1 MSEKKTRVVSD
12 EEMRRQHEYIRRLNA
27 EFLSRGR
34 QPFAF
39 VETYGCQQNNSD
51 SERIKGMLADIGFAF
66 CERDIRVLV
75 EPELRGLRGDIRFGI
90 ARNREPGEIL
100 RDNGSFAGYGAE
112 PSDAVVGFRGY
123 GIPGD
128 DGTGG
133 DSGRDGKGVTFTSPM
148 ERGGYSS

>member
-66 CERDIRVLV
+66 CDK
-75 EPELRGLRGDIRFGI
+75 P
-90 ARNREPGEIL
+90 
-100 RDNGSFAGYGAE
+100 DNADLYCITPVRCAKTPSFAF
-112 PSDAVVGFRGY
+112 S
-123 GIPGD
+123 
-128 DGTGG
+128 
-133 DSGRDGKGVTFTSPM
+133 VTWVHLKI
-148 ERGGYSS
+148 

>member
-1 MSEKKTRVVSD
+1 M
-12 EEMRRQHEYIRRLNA
+12 
-27 EFLSRGR
+27 
-34 QPFAF
+34 
-39 VETYGCQQNNSD
+39 
-51 SERIKGMLADIGFAF
+51 
-66 CERDIRVLV
+66 

-133 DSGRDGKGVTFTSPM
+133 DWGRDGKGVTFTSPM